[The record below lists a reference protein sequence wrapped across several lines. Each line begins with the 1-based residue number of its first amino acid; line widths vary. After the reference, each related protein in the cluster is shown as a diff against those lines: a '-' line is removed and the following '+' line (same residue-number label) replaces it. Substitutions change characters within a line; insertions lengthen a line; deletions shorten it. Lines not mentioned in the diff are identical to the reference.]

1 MKQKNKWKID
11 KFMKLENPTTP
22 TKTWSTEIESDCKLK
37 NTTNMC
43 FILDPYLDYNPDL
56 DITDLDGKLKH
67 NNECFIQKSVNWF
80 LKTKL
85 FIRSLRHNG
94 KFVTQGQSSRMV
106 HCKKGN
112 QRGTQNDPKFKG
124 QCQNG
129 GAIAPMEV
137 RPQWQPDALEQ
148 WSTKMVFGTQ

>member
-1 MKQKNKWKID
+1 MLNPKMKQKNKWKID

-85 FIRSLRHNG
+85 FIRSLRHNEWWWSAMMMVGHDVIRRRGRRWRERDWVFEG
-94 KFVTQGQSSRMV
+94 KKEIERGKGIFRGQNWE
-106 HCKKGN
+106 KGE
-112 QRGTQNDPKFKG
+112 K
-124 QCQNG
+124 
-129 GAIAPMEV
+129 
-137 RPQWQPDALEQ
+137 
-148 WSTKMVFGTQ
+148 